1 MPYLNIKVSG
11 EPSQAICEDVA
22 RTLTSLTAEL
32 LGKKPELTAV
42 VVESV
47 PVGRWF
53 IGGASLASKDTSS
66 FYLEI
71 KITCGTNTKQ
81 QKAEYI
87 RAIFSAMEGLLG
99 KQDEA
104 SYIVIHEV
112 NADAWGYQGMTQEY
126 RFIAA
131 SNSVGGKL

>member
-11 EPSQAICEDVA
+11 EPSQAICEAVA
-22 RTLTSLTAEL
+22 GTLTNLTAEL

-42 VVESV
+42 VVEST
-47 PVGRWF
+47 PAGRWF
-53 IGGASLASKDTSS
+53 IDGASLASKENSS

-81 QKAEYI
+81 QKAAYI
-87 RAIFSAMEGLLG
+87 RAVFSAMEGLLG
-99 KQDEA
+99 ELDEA

-112 NADAWGYQGMTQEY
+112 NADAWGYHGMTQEY
-126 RFIAA
+126 RFIKA
-131 SNSVGGKL
+131 SNL

>member
-11 EPSQAICEDVA
+11 EPSKAICEAVA
-22 RTLTSLTAEL
+22 GMLTNLTVEL
-32 LGKKPELTAV
+32 LGKKPEFTAV
-42 VVESV
+42 VVESSQA
-47 PVGRWF
+47 GRWF
-53 IGGASLASKDTSS
+53 IGGTSLANKDTSS

-81 QKAEYI
+81 QKAAYI
-87 RAIFSAMEGLLG
+87 RAVFSAMEGLLG
-99 KQDEA
+99 ELDEA

-112 NADAWGYQGMTQEY
+112 NADAWGYQGMTQEC

-131 SNSVGGKL
+131 SNSVGGTP

>member
-11 EPSQAICEDVA
+11 EPSQAVSEAVA
-22 RTLTSLTAEL
+22 GTLTGLTAEL

-42 VVESV
+42 VVESI
-47 PVGRWF
+47 PARRWF
-53 IGGASLASKDTSS
+53 IGGTSLASKVNSS
-66 FYLEI
+66 FYVEI

-81 QKAEYI
+81 QKAAYI
-87 RAIFSAMEGLLG
+87 RAVFSAMEGLLG
-99 KQDEA
+99 KLDDA

-112 NADAWGYQGMTQEY
+112 AADAWGYQGMTQEY

-131 SNSVGGKL
+131 SNSVGGNL